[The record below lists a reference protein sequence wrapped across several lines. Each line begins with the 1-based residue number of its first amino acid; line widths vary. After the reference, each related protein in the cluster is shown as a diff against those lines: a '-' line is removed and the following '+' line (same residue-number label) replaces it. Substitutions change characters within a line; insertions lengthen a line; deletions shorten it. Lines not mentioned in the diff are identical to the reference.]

1 MNQQDAFLDWTVMDE
16 PPLPG
21 AIGPV
26 LKVNGYA
33 VGVPLLAR
41 GVRPPPASGDDANSG

>member
-41 GVRPPPASGDDANSG
+41 GAGAGGGTGGK